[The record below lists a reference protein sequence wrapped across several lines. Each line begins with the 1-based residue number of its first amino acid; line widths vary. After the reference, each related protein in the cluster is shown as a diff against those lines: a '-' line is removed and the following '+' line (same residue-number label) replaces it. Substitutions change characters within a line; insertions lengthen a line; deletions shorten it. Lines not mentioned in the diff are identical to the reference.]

1 MGPCIVIEA
10 SLIIIR
16 APLMGRYATSFF
28 SEPALVWVTGSVLL
42 FGGMAVIAFHQ
53 YWRGLAAILI
63 SLLGWFIALRG
74 VALLAVP
81 DWYAEAADMAG
92 SALSVRLIFAL
103 PLAIGLWLT
112 YTGWIA
118 QGVRP
123 GD

>member
-1 MGPCIVIEA
+1 MGPCLVIEA

-16 APLMGRYATSFF
+16 APTMDRYATSFF
-28 SEPALVWVTGSVLL
+28 SEPALVWVTGSAML
-42 FGGMAVIAFHQ
+42 FGGVAIIAFHQ

-81 DWYAEAADMAG
+81 DWYAEAANMAG
-92 SALSVRLIFAL
+92 STQSVRLIFVL

-118 QGVRP
+118 RGVPSR
-123 GD
+123 D